1 MGRKLAVAFAAILFG
16 LVVPI
21 LEVNATHLFNPLWP
35 SHARLHEGWQLLTN
49 SLLAILCLCL
59 WLACGEGRVRAAAA
73 LALVVVGGFLA
84 AWALGPLYGGD
95 MLHTDGGQ
103 IAVGGINVA
112 VIAMA
117 AAAAGLVWALL
128 SPEPR
133 TAG

>member
-49 SLLAILCLCL
+49 SLLAILCL

-103 IAVGGINVA
+103 IAIGGINVA

>member
-16 LVVPI
+16 LVVPL

-49 SLLAILCLCL
+49 SLLAILCL
-59 WLACGEGRVRAAAA
+59 WLACREGRVRVAAG
-73 LALVVVGGFLA
+73 LALIVVGGFLA

-103 IAVGGINVA
+103 IAVGGINLA

-117 AAAAGLVWALL
+117 VAAAGLVWALL

-133 TAG
+133 AAA